1 MDWRATTDPAAQ
13 TDLDLLLRDSIQL
26 AVQGLAH
33 QNLAPFML
41 VIANTGDRGMRSLS
55 APIPDTGVDTVI
67 AALQNKGDVSDL
79 RARATVLDVTVR
91 EPFEGDAV
99 NVRLEHRAGPAIDI
113 LVPYRSTPEGITVS
127 TDSLSASRDTPRLWP
142 STGS

>member
-67 AALQNKGDVSDL
+67 AALQNDGDVADL

-91 EPFEGDAV
+91 EPFAGDAV

-113 LVPYRSTPEGITVS
+113 LVPYRSTSEGITVS
-127 TDSLSASRDTPRLWP
+127 TDALSASRDTPRLWP
-142 STGS
+142 GAGS